1 MRWKNEK
8 NAPRYYHFTLVYHKI
23 WSNDVRVLKYQVR
36 QTEVFVNLGYFLP
49 FYPTN
54 NLKNQNFE
62 KIKVAWRYHHF
73 QMKIIWYMV
82 LEIWSVTD
90 RSFCHF
96 GLLFALLPLPPNP
109 MKKTLGDIII
119 LHMWTINENHMMY
132 DTWDMEWDTQIFFL
146 ILDNFYCLFTPLTT
160 HKIKIFNKWKKPLEI
175 HKCTI
180 NDNNIMYSSWY
191 MEHDWEN
198 FFVILDYFLPFYP
211 TNNPKNRN
219 FEKMKK
225 PPGDIIILHKCT

>member
-1 MRWKNEK
+1 MTTKTKICRKCKQRPEITLPFIMSEDHMMYGSWDIKCDEQMRWKNEK
-8 NAPRYYHFTLVYHKI
+8 NAQRYYHFTLVYHKI

-109 MKKTLGDIII
+109 MKKTPGDIII

-146 ILDNFYCLFTPLTT
+146 ILD
-160 HKIKIFNKWKKPLEI
+160 H
-175 HKCTI
+175 
-180 NDNNIMYSSWY
+180 
-191 MEHDWEN
+191 
-198 FFVILDYFLPFYP
+198 FFAFL
-211 TNNPKNRN
+211 
-219 FEKMKK
+219 
-225 PPGDIIILHKCT
+225 LL

>member
-1 MRWKNEK
+1 MYFGPYFILLPHYMTTKTKICRKCRQRPEIILPFIMSEDHMMYGSWDIKCDEQMRWKNEK
-8 NAPRYYHFTLVYHKI
+8 NSQRYYHFTLVYQKI

-109 MKKTLGDIII
+109 MNKTPTDIII
-119 LHMWTINENHMMY
+119 LHMWTRNENHMMY
-132 DTWDMEWDTQIFFL
+132 DTWDMEWDTQIFFSHFGQFL
-146 ILDNFYCLFTPLTT
+146 
-160 HKIKIFNKWKKPLEI
+160 
-175 HKCTI
+175 
-180 NDNNIMYSSWY
+180 
-191 MEHDWEN
+191 
-198 FFVILDYFLPFYP
+198 LPFYSS
-211 TNNPKNRN
+211 NNPQNQN
-219 FEKMKK
+219 F
-225 PPGDIIILHKCT
+225 